1 MLVVKPVAT
10 DVDDADHGDGKGLVR
25 YGDAGDEE
33 GDLSRVSAA
42 KDELV
47 YSVLRVLLAYVIGG
61 ERERGGILPMMR
73 SGPMVRETVL
83 RCVSGGLLAFRGIR
97 NRLFDGMVSVGI
109 WVPENE
115 VVTVKGG

>member
-47 YSVLRVLLAYVIGG
+47 DDAVWADGAGDSLEMRVWGVA
-61 ERERGGILPMMR
+61 
-73 SGPMVRETVL
+73 
-83 RCVSGGLLAFRGIR
+83 
-97 NRLFDGMVSVGI
+97 
-109 WVPENE
+109 ENE